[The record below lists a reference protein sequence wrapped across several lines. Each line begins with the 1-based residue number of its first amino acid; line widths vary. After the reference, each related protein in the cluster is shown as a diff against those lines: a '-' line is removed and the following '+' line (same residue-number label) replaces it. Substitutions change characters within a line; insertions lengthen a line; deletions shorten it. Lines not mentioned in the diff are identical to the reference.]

1 MGELKRIQ
9 EVFKL
14 RKRNHRRQDWI
25 HWLKRFWKAL
35 IKKIRSFFT
44 DDLDKEKSP
53 RHQEFN
59 QNLDQTDYSNG
70 NSPIAVP
77 RPKPFLLGLENMP
90 NLEFLTTNEFLA
102 EIEWNVQSQVILP
115 VKDEDLTL
123 LDDLL
128 MNFPDA

>member
-1 MGELKRIQ
+1 MGKLARIQ

-14 RKRNHRRQDWI
+14 RKSNHRRQDWI

-35 IKKIRSFFT
+35 IKRISTFFAN
-44 DDLDKEKSP
+44 DLAKKKSP

-59 QNLDQTDYSNG
+59 QNHDQLDYSNS
-70 NSPIAVP
+70 NPPIAVP
-77 RPKPFLLGLENMP
+77 RPTPFLLGLENMS
-90 NLEFLTTNEFLA
+90 NLEFLTTKEFLA

>member
-1 MGELKRIQ
+1 
-9 EVFKL
+9 
-14 RKRNHRRQDWI
+14 
-25 HWLKRFWKAL
+25 
-35 IKKIRSFFT
+35 
-44 DDLDKEKSP
+44 
-53 RHQEFN
+53 
-59 QNLDQTDYSNG
+59 
-70 NSPIAVP
+70 
-77 RPKPFLLGLENMP
+77 MP